1 MTTLLQTVHTQGLRR
16 KISGSRT
23 MRVVRHRTMVITG
36 VLTGR
41 MMRHLRLIRGGPT
54 IIRHL
59 RLHRTEIMMAKE
71 TEIAITTGMADH
83 VTTFTLRRELPLR
96 CRLVKLFWCG

>member
-1 MTTLLQTVHTQGLRR
+1 MTTLLQTVHTKGLRR
-16 KISGSRT
+16 KISGNRT
-23 MRVVRHRTMVITG
+23 MRVVRHRIMV
-36 VLTGR
+36 LMGR
-41 MMRHLRLIRGGPT
+41 MMRHLHLIRGGPT

-59 RLHRTEIMMAKE
+59 RLHRTEIMIE

-83 VTTFTLRRELPLR
+83 VITFTLRRELPLP